1 MSDNVLGV
9 ARLVTARQGRRV
21 EVDVYHEWLCVDVD
35 TRAQSAS
42 DNDEE
47 KRVATKYK
55 QSLTESLVR
64 VNCSIEII
72 SSAVSS
78 FFCLAM
84 LTYKLKSFVLLR

>member
-1 MSDNVLGV
+1 MSDNVLGA
-9 ARLVTARQGRRV
+9 ARPVTTRQRRRV
-21 EVDVYHEWLCVDVD
+21 EVGMYHEWLCVDVD
-35 TRAQSAS
+35 TRAQSGS

-55 QSLTESLVR
+55 QPLTESLVR

-84 LTYKLKSFVLLR
+84 LVYKLKPFVLLR

>member
-1 MSDNVLGV
+1 MLGA
-9 ARLVTARQGRRV
+9 ARLVTARQRRRV
-21 EVDVYHEWLCVDVD
+21 EVDVYHEWHCVDRR

-42 DNDEE
+42 DDDEE

-78 FFCLAM
+78 FFCLTM
-84 LTYKLKSFVLLR
+84 LAYKLKPFELLR